1 MSAAPPLSHE
11 GVMKQKKTWLCI
23 PLYAWAVLFVGL
35 PLLYVVGVSF
45 FERNPSWGVSD
56 IATLDNYRAFFD
68 PTYLAVFGESIG
80 MAALTSI
87 LTMLIGYPFAYAMAK
102 SSPKRRTML
111 MLLVIAPFWTS
122 ALIRTYGWI
131 ILLRANGPIN
141 SILRALGLIDRPLKL
156 LYTEGAVLLGFV
168 YTLLPFMVLPCFT
181 AIDRMDW
188 RTVEASRDLG
198 ATPARAFLTVTLPLT
213 LPGIIS
219 GLTLIFVPSM
229 GMFFIADL
237 MGGGKTMLMGNLIQE
252 QLLKAR
258 NTPLGSA
265 FAVLMMGLTAI
276 VLWAQRRAGGETTL
290 F

>member
-1 MSAAPPLSHE
+1 
-11 GVMKQKKTWLCI
+11 MKQKKTWLCI

-45 FERNPSWGVSD
+45 FERNPTWGVSD
-56 IATLDNYRAFFD
+56 IPTLDNYRSFFD
-68 PTYLAVFGESIG
+68 PTYLAVFGKSIG
-80 MAALTSI
+80 MATLTSA
-87 LTMLIGYPFAYAMAK
+87 LTMLVGYPFAYAMAK

-141 SILRALGLIDRPLKL
+141 SILRALGWIDRPLKL

-168 YTLLPFMVLPCFT
+168 YTLLPFMILPSFT

-198 ATPARAFLTVTLPLT
+198 ASPARAFLTVTLPLT